1 MTTHIGLLGCG
12 TVGSTVA
19 EMLLTERALMEKRS
33 GQRLALKRILIRDS
47 AKSRNNSIPGSLF
60 TTNPDDILNDPE
72 IKIVVEVMGGVEPAK
87 TLSMRAIKLGKLL
100 VTANK
105 HLLALH
111 GAEIFRAAAK
121 AGSCVCFEASCGGA
135 IPIVLALTRGL
146 VANEIDQVV
155 GIVNGTCNYILSEMS
170 STGKSYAT
178 ALAEAQAAGYAE
190 PDATLDV
197 TGGDS
202 AHKLAILASLAFGV
216 HVPFEQIHVSGINTI
231 DDMDLRFG
239 RELGYVCKLLAIAE
253 KHGHGISL
261 RVHPTFVPQ
270 KHLLANVNGS
280 FNAIAVVGH
289 ASGQTIHY
297 GRGAGG
303 RPTASAIIADIVEA
317 AMGTAPLLFKQLPLL
332 TRRSAARIVP
342 MHDVTSRHYLRMMV
356 DDKPGMLHQITGIL
370 GKRGISLAAMV
381 QHEAHEDQFVPLV
394 IMTHEAPDGKVTEA
408 VAKINRLRGIRSH
421 TRHIRVI
428 DPPQ

>member
-12 TVGSTVA
+12 TVGATVA
-19 EMLLTERALMEKRS
+19 EMLLTEKALLAKRS
-33 GQRLALKRILIRDS
+33 GQSLALKRILIRDTT
-47 AKSRNNSIPGSLF
+47 KIRNNKIPANLF
-60 TTNPDDILNDPE
+60 TTHPDDILNDPD
-72 IKIVVEVMGGVEPAK
+72 IQIVVEVMGGVEPAK
-87 TLSMRAIKLGKLL
+87 TLSLRAVKSGKLL

-111 GAEIFRAAAK
+111 GVEIFRAAAK
-121 AGSCVCFEASCGGA
+121 ANSCVCFEASCGGA

-146 VANEIDQVV
+146 IANEIDQVV

-170 STGKSYAT
+170 STGKSYST
-178 ALAEAQAAGYAE
+178 ALAEAQAAGFAE
-190 PDATLDV
+190 PDPTLDV

-202 AHKLAILASLAFGV
+202 AHKLAILASLAFGTN
-216 HVPFEQIHVSGINTI
+216 VPFDRIYVSGINTI

-253 KHGHGISL
+253 KHSHGISL
-261 RVHPTFVPQ
+261 RVHPAFVPQ

-303 RPTASAIIADIVEA
+303 KPTASAIIADIVEA

-332 TRRSAARIVP
+332 TRRSTAGVIP
-342 MHDVTSRHYLRMMV
+342 IQDVSSRHYLRMMV
-356 DDKPGMLHQITGIL
+356 HDKPGMLHQITGIL
-370 GKRGISLAAMV
+370 GKLGISLAAMV

-394 IMTHEAPDGKVTEA
+394 IMTHEAPDGKVTQA
-408 VAKINRLRGIRSH
+408 AAKIDRLKGIRGQ

-428 DPPQ
+428 DPAP

>member
-1 MTTHIGLLGCG
+1 MTTQIGLLGCG
-12 TVGSTVA
+12 TVGAAVA
-19 EMLLTERALMEKRS
+19 EMLLTKKTLLAQRS
-33 GQRLALKRILIRDS
+33 GQSLALKRILIRDA
-47 AKSRNNSIPGSLF
+47 AKPRPDTIPAALY
-60 TTNPDDILNDPE
+60 TTNSDDILKDPE
-72 IKIVVEVMGGVEPAK
+72 IRIVVEVLGGLEPAK
-87 TLSMRAIKLGKLL
+87 SLSMRAIKAGKLL

-121 AGSCVCFEASCGGA
+121 ANSCVCFEASCGGA

-146 VANEIDQVV
+146 VANEIKQVV

-170 STGKSYAT
+170 STGRSYAA

-190 PDATLDV
+190 PDPTLDV

-216 HVPFEQIHVSGINTI
+216 HVPFERIHVSGINHI

-261 RVHPTFVPQ
+261 RVHPAFVGQ
-270 KHLLANVNGS
+270 KNLLASVNGS

-289 ASGQTIHY
+289 ASGQTIYY

-303 RPTASAIIADIVEA
+303 RPTASAVIADIVEA

-332 TRRSAARIVP
+332 TRRAAMEVVP
-342 MHDVTSRHYLRMMV
+342 MKDVSSRHYLRMMV
-356 DDKPGMLHQITGIL
+356 HDRPGMLHQITGIL
-370 GKRGISLAAMV
+370 GRRGISLAAMV

-394 IMTHEAPDGKVTEA
+394 IMTHAAPDGKVTEA
-408 VAKINRLRGIRSH
+408 VAKIDRLRGIRSH